1 MSAFDLLSEPIRR
14 YIYDKGWQDLRP
26 IQTHAI
32 QKIMGDDRNY
42 ILVSPTASGKTE
54 AAFLPILSKIDIHQP
69 GVAVL
74 YISPLIALINDQFV
88 RIDDL
93 CKYLDIP
100 VTRWHGEANRTDK
113 EHLIAQPS
121 GIVLITP
128 ESIEAMLINKAFA
141 ARKLFSNLRY
151 VIIDEIHSFL
161 GTDRGLQL
169 MSLLSRLQGF
179 QTKPAP
185 IVALSAT
192 LGDYQPAKEF
202 TGNPTNTAILR
213 DSTVRRPDAE
223 FRYYDG
229 AGSELPL
236 SLLKDIYQEVHDKKA
251 LIFPNTRGRTEEIAV
266 KLKKIAGRVG
276 GHEHYFSH
284 HSSVDKEVREFIED
298 FAKQNIGHNF
308 AIACTS
314 TLELGIDIGA
324 VDTVVQVDA
333 TFSISSLVQRVGRSG
348 RRDDAKS
355 RLVFYAT
362 NEWSL
367 LQAIACWH
375 LYTEGFIEP
384 RAIDVQAY
392 DILFH
397 QLLSMIK
404 QTSGAQRP
412 QLLQTLQKNT
422 AFKNIAEA
430 DIQQLIE
437 HLLEK
442 GILEQLRDE
451 LIIGVDGE
459 PIVNSRDF
467 YSVFTTD
474 EQFKVFNGSA
484 PIGELPYGPQII
496 VGENILL
503 AARIWSI
510 VSIDEKSKRIEVRPA
525 SDGKQP
531 SFFGSAGSVHPHIR
545 EKMLELLVTDKPSP
559 LLNEPAA
566 LALHNLRQKFTA
578 FRPAEPA
585 DSVQPVDPVNHADHA
600 GSISIDP
607 AVPRPLYTKPLN
619 CQAYTF
625 SGTAINRTL
634 SLILKHFNVC
644 HVHIEQESAFY
655 ISHPKED
662 FLASWSK
669 IKAALSAAKPAQA
682 PTANSAAPATFD
694 PDQMIHDQLANFPI
708 LLSFSKWAEH
718 LPLPFQVAVLKNRHF
733 DFPGAIQFIQT
744 TSWDATHYDPPAE
757 PQGC

>member
-14 YIYDKGWQDLRP
+14 YIYDKRWRGLRP

-32 QKIMGDDRNY
+32 QKIMGDERNY

-54 AAFLPILSKIDIHQP
+54 AAFLPVLSKIDVHQP

-74 YISPLIALINDQFV
+74 YVSPLIALINDQFV

-141 ARKLFSNLRY
+141 AKRLFSNLQY
-151 VIIDEIHSFL
+151 IVIDEIHSFL

-169 MSLLSRLQGF
+169 MSLLFRLQTL
-179 QTKPAP
+179 QAIAAP
-185 IVALSAT
+185 IIGLSAT

-202 TGNPTNTAILR
+202 TGDAGRTTVLR
-213 DSTVRRPDAE
+213 DPTVRQSDTE
-223 FRYYDG
+223 FRYYEGGG
-229 AGSELPL
+229 AELPL
-236 SLLKDIYQEVHDKKA
+236 SLLKDLYQEVHDKKA

-266 KLKKIAGRVG
+266 KLKKIAARVG
-276 GHEHYFSH
+276 EHEHYFSH
-284 HSSVDKEVREFIED
+284 HSSVDREVREFIED
-298 FAKQNIGHNF
+298 FAKNNICHNF

-314 TLELGIDIGA
+314 TLELGIDIGT

-367 LQAIACWH
+367 LQALACWH

-384 RAIDVQAY
+384 RPVDHCAY

-397 QLLSMIK
+397 QLLSMVK
-404 QTSGAQRP
+404 QTSGAQRS

-422 AFKNIAEA
+422 AFKDIPQA
-430 DIQQLIE
+430 DMQKLID

-442 GILEQLRDE
+442 GILEQLREE

-459 PIVNSRDF
+459 PVVNNKDF

-474 EQFKVFNGSA
+474 EQFKVFNGSS
-484 PIGELPYGPQII
+484 PIGEIPYGPQVIP
-496 VGENILL
+496 GENILL

-510 VSIDEKSKRIEVRPA
+510 ISIDEKSKRIEVRPA
-525 SDGKQP
+525 LDGKQP
-531 SFFGSAGSVHPHIR
+531 SFFGSGGTVHSKIR
-545 EKMLELLVTDKPSP
+545 EKMHEILITDIPSP
-559 LLNEPAA
+559 LLNEPAT
-566 LALHNLRQKFTA
+566 LALHNLRQKFNA
-578 FRPAEPA
+578 FRPA
-585 DSVQPVDPVNHADHA
+585 DP
-600 GSISIDP
+600 SKT
-607 AVPRPLYTKPLN
+607 RPLHASPMS
-619 CQAYTF
+619 CEAFTF

-634 SLILKHFNVC
+634 SLILDRFNVT
-644 HVHIEQESAFY
+644 HNLIEQESALY
-655 ISHPKED
+655 INHPKEV
-662 FLASWSK
+662 FLSTWAK
-669 IKAALSAAKPAQA
+669 IKATISAAYPNPDLASHFGPYAVSK
-682 PTANSAAPATFD
+682 PTANPIDHATNPTAALGI
-694 PDQMIHDQLANFPI
+694 DQMVHEALATSPM
-708 LLSFSKWAEH
+708 LLSFSKWAEY
-718 LPLPFQVAVLKNRHF
+718 LPLPFQVALLKNRYF
-733 DFPGAIQFIQT
+733 DFPGVMQFIQT
-744 TSWDATHYDPPAE
+744 ITWQDA
-757 PQGC
+757 